1 MRASESEWSAS
12 TADFV
17 VEPRTAAKIAPL
29 IMIAIGKTTSSRTT
43 MMIPPAMTESVAVT
57 IEYMSKPV
65 GPYTPLVRAG
75 NTLYVSGQLGL
86 LDGSLVDGLD
96 AQVRQAMANLAALL
110 EAEGAT
116 LSNVVKTTVLLDSI
130 DDYAAMN
137 AAYTESFGDHRPA
150 RAAFAVDAL
159 PLGGLVEIEA
169 VAVVG

>member
-1 MRASESEWSAS
+1 MS
-12 TADFV
+12 
-17 VEPRTAAKIAPL
+17 AAKIAPL
-29 IMIAIGKTTSSRTT
+29 IMMAIGITTSKRIA
-43 MMIPPAMTESVAVT
+43 MMIPPTMGMIVPAT
-57 IEYMSKPV
+57 ILNMSKPV

-86 LDGSLVDGLD
+86 KDGALVDGLD
-96 AQVRQAMANLAALL
+96 AQVRQAVANLASLV

-116 LSNVVKTTVLLDSI
+116 LANVVKTTVLLDSI

-137 AAYTESFGDHRPA
+137 TAYTESFGDHRPA

-169 VAVVG
+169 IAVVD